1 MFFPVIII
9 LELLYE
15 CYKYYF
21 ISWDTK
27 VSKVFDCIQ
36 INAVENCFFFAHLHN
51 SNTDKQ
57 MWIWFVDDRWLLF
70 SCLQMEKIKLFVI
83 LSFCVYL
90 NHNGSGVVGNCGVWS
105 WPTQTI
111 IRVLLKRGTESE
123 MENGKKKFKIIYVY
137 SMYLYKTYTCIYLY
151 NIYIG

>member
-21 ISWDTK
+21 ISWDTN
-27 VSKVFDCIQ
+27 VSKVFDCKQ
-36 INAVENCFFFAHLHN
+36 INAVESCFFFAHLHN
-51 SNTDKQ
+51 SNTDKR

-111 IRVLLKRGTESE
+111 IRVLLKRGTESR
-123 MENGKKKFKIIYVY
+123 MENGKKKIQNNTRIQYV
-137 SMYLYKTYTCIYLY
+137 LV
-151 NIYIG
+151 

>member
-21 ISWDTK
+21 ISWDTN
-27 VSKVFDCIQ
+27 VSKIFDCIQ

-51 SNTDKQ
+51 SNTDKR
-57 MWIWFVDDRWLLF
+57 MWIWFVDDRRLLF

-90 NHNGSGVVGNCGVWS
+90 KSQWQWCSGQLWS
-105 WPTQTI
+105 LILAHTDHHQGFTK
-111 IRVLLKRGTESE
+111 KRNRKR
-123 MENGKKKFKIIYVY
+123 NGKREKKFKIIYIY